1 MIENYK
7 KVVFENY
14 ANFKGRARRSEFWY
28 FVLASMIIS
37 FVLQLIEGAFGLQIV
52 LAESQGQEVA
62 IGIIS
67 SIYGLAVMVPGLAIW
82 VRRLHDTEKSGW
94 TLLMSLIPLIGA
106 ILLLVYAAK
115 EGTAGIN
122 KYGKDPKNPE
132 MDLEDHL
139 VD

>member
-1 MIENYK
+1 
-7 KVVFENY
+7 
-14 ANFKGRARRSEFWY
+14 
-28 FVLASMIIS
+28 MIIS

-67 SIYGLAVMVPGLAIW
+67 SIYGLAVMIPGLAIW

-94 TLLMSLIPLIGA
+94 TLLISLIPLIGA